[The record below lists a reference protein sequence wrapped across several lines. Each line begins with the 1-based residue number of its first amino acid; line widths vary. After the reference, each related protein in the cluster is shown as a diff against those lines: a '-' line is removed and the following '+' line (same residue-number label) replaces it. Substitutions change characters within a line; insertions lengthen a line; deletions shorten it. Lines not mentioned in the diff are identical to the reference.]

1 MLCCCR
7 ISHEKTAQSSNGV
20 VANQQSRVEDEEV
33 EDEFQFDDHTAEEDA
48 DEQEQDESEDD
59 VRTMAT
65 CKC

>member
-1 MLCCCR
+1 M
-7 ISHEKTAQSSNGV
+7 
-20 VANQQSRVEDEEV
+20 